1 MFIIEIAIFQNK
13 AVRYFMRRFFCA
25 SVYIFEIDEFVIL
38 CIVSVAVITNG
49 IQNILCLPNVQEQD
63 NNINRIYQEICML
76 AIFLTRTS

>member
-25 SVYIFEIDEFVIL
+25 SVYIFEIDEFVML

>member
-13 AVRYFMRRFFCA
+13 AVRYFMRRFFYV
-25 SVYIFEIDEFVIL
+25 SVYIFEIDEFDIL
-38 CIVSVAVITNG
+38 CIVFVAVITNG
-49 IQNILCLPNVQEQD
+49 IQNILCLPNVHEQD